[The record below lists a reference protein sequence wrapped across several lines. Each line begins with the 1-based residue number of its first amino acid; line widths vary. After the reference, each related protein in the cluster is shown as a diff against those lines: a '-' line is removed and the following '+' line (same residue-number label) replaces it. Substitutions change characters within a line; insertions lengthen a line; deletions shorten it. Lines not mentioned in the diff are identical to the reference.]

1 MHIVCSSQ
9 NIFNVLNRNSS
20 SENVVL
26 HDEIIPAEQYYCS
39 AGLVITRS
47 GRNTLSELAYLGIPA
62 ISFVSGCSYRKIE
75 QTNNINDLNI
85 STIVAANNDISPVA
99 FADLCQKM
107 MQVKKGEPMLP
118 GNDEAIKSILH
129 L

>member
-1 MHIVCSSQ
+1 VNLHI
-9 NIFNVLNRNSS
+9 
-20 SENVVL
+20 
-26 HDEIIPAEQYYCS
+26 
-39 AGLVITRS
+39 
-47 GRNTLSELAYLGIPA
+47 LASPLYH
-62 ISFVSGCSYRKIE
+62 SFRACSYRKIE

>member
-1 MHIVCSSQ
+1 MVYKKVQ
-9 NIFNVLNRNSS
+9 RVAVL
-20 SENVVL
+20 V
-26 HDEIIPAEQYYCS
+26 EQQKIL
-39 AGLVITRS
+39 LVGSRS
-47 GRNTLSELAYLGIPA
+47 GSRFRRAVLFKPGIPA